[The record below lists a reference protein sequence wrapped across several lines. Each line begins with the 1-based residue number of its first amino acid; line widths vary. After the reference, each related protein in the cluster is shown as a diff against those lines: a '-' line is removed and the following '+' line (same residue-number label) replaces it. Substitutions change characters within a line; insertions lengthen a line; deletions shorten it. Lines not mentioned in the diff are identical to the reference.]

1 MCKSKKSDKKMP
13 RLLGSLLSKEVDFLT
28 VRFNG
33 GKVKRTET
41 VEELA
46 QEFKEVIKSLEAN
59 IAQIGEQALQNE

>member
-1 MCKSKKSDKKMP
+1 
-13 RLLGSLLSKEVDFLT
+13 LEAYFQKEVDFLT
-28 VRFNG
+28 ARFNRE
-33 GKVKRTET
+33 KVKRTET